1 MLGGKVMDYKG
12 KKFVASYSGGKD
24 STLAIYRAIKMGMI
38 PVELITT
45 YNIDKERSW
54 FHGIP
59 DEILNRISEEISIP
73 VSLIKTKGEEYA
85 LNFEKKLRQAK
96 ENGAEFCV
104 FGDIDIEGHLEWC
117 TDICNKA
124 GIEAY
129 FPLWKEE
136 RKNLVY
142 EFIDAGFKTIIT
154 VVDNSRMPE
163 EFAGKILTREVAD
176 EIEKSGAD
184 ICGENGEYHT
194 FAFDGPIFKNPVEFK
209 AGQIIKVDNFTLV
222 PITR

>member
-1 MLGGKVMDYKG
+1 MDYKG

-38 PVELITT
+38 PLELITT

-59 DEILNRISEEISIP
+59 DEILCRISEEISIP

-117 TDICNKA
+117 TDICNKV

-194 FAFDGPIFKNPVEFK
+194 FAFDGPMFKNPVKFTT
-209 AGQIIKVDNFTLV
+209 GYIIGVDNFTIV
-222 PITR
+222 PIKS